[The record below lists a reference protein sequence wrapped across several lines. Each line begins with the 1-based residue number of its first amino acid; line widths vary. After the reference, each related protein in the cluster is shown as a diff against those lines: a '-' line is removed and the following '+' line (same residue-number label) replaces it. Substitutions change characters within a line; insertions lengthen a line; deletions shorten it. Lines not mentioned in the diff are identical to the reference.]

1 MENQIS
7 DGYITEK
14 LLHAKICGNI
24 PIFYGDA
31 TVNEDFNPN
40 CFIHINEINDTELMG
55 RIEELDKDKSLYS
68 SKFDEPLFTI
78 TPNINNFLNFF
89 SKIITVN

>member
-14 LLHAKICGNI
+14 LLHAKISGNI

-31 TVNEDFNPN
+31 TVNKDFNPN
-40 CFIHINEINDTELMG
+40 CFRNASKT
-55 RIEELDKDKSLYS
+55 S
-68 SKFDEPLFTI
+68 SG
-78 TPNINNFLNFF
+78 
-89 SKIITVN
+89 